1 MTREQKLQTNGKFT
15 SVIDPVTG
23 KVRTRRARSR
33 SFKRFYR
40 DVDEVL
46 KGSMTY
52 ESCFDLL
59 SVIAELDVRVSC
71 IIGDTGVRSYN
82 ITTMDGR
89 FSMGNISFVRTL
101 LIFVQKTVPIPGVYT
116 ERQIKRIK
124 SIIRMNTEMKRI
136 NKEWALKQKVIAGE
150 LNIRNGEI
158 VKDDEIE

>member
-1 MTREQKLQTNGKFT
+1 MPKERKLLSSNYT

-23 KVRTRRARSR
+23 EVKTRRKRSR

-46 KGSMTY
+46 KGSMSY

-59 SVIAELDVRVSC
+59 SVISELDVRVQC

-82 ITTMDGR
+82 ISTMDGR
-89 FSMGNISFVRTL
+89 FSMGNISLVRTL
-101 LIFVQKTVPIPGVYT
+101 LIFAQKTVPIPGVYT
-116 ERQIKRIK
+116 EKQIKRIK

-136 NKEWALKQKVIAGE
+136 NEEWALKQKAIAGE
-150 LNIRNGEI
+150 LDLERAIIN
-158 VKDDEIE
+158 DDEIE